1 MVQSS
6 FDLIFSRFQMA
17 ISALQF
23 ALKVDLKANVQALDV
38 PGCTATRCALPSSQ
52 LSRLSVFVAPTHSVA
67 SCTLAVLSD

>member
-38 PGCTATRCALPSSQ
+38 PGMYRHQVCTSFISIEPPFGFRCPHA
-52 LSRLSVFVAPTHSVA
+52 
-67 SCTLAVLSD
+67 